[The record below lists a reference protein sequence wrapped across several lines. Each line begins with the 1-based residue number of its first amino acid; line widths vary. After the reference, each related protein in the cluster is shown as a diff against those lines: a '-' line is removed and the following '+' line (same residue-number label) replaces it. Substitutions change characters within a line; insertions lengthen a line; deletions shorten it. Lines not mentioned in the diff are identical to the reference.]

1 VASRVDR
8 LAHPY
13 RFRSFEIFGPR
24 ARCNAA
30 SRQPLEPLPMPLPF
44 TATLYRRRSGL
55 LSATITITTITI
67 TNKITDEIAEEILF
81 GETDLL
87 IF

>member
-1 VASRVDR
+1 
-8 LAHPY
+8 
-13 RFRSFEIFGPR
+13 
-24 ARCNAA
+24 
-30 SRQPLEPLPMPLPF
+30 MPLPF

-55 LSATITITTITI
+55 LSATITITITTI

>member
-30 SRQPLEPLPMPLPF
+30 SRQPLAPLPMPLPF

>member
-1 VASRVDR
+1 
-8 LAHPY
+8 
-13 RFRSFEIFGPR
+13 
-24 ARCNAA
+24 
-30 SRQPLEPLPMPLPF
+30 MPSPF

-55 LSATITITTITI
+55 LSATITITITTITI

>member
-30 SRQPLEPLPMPLPF
+30 SRQPLEPLPMPSPF